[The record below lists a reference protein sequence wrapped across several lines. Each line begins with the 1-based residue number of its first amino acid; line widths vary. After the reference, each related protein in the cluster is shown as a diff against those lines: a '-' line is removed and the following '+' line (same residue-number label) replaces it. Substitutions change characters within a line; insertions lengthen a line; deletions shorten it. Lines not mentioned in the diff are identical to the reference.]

1 MAMNSY
7 SFNSQGNPTATSQQ
21 NPYGGE
27 YMGLPDGGGN
37 RGINPAASQQ
47 TNGSGGVTYG
57 NPNSINAASY
67 VPPHQNLG
75 IGSPQAPKNFQSDW
89 ASNPYWNSTK
99 AGDVTA
105 YGGGNLTR
113 NQDGTT
119 TYAGGQGSP
128 YTFGQN
134 TSTADIAKN
143 ASGIANQWSND
154 YGGKPWEQNLGMG
167 AGSAQPGTSA
177 TGAQSSGS
185 FGNNPWLQQQGQ
197 AMQAQSNQNLK
208 QNVLP
213 GIGQGAQAQGMY
225 GSSRQGTAEGIAMG
239 NAQTGLNSALA
250 NMYSQSYGQD
260 QQYDL
265 GSRGLANQYSLGM
278 GNLAAA
284 NKNADN
290 SFALNKQQMNNS
302 YDLGLR
308 SNDLGYANLDANI
321 NNQNFSNQLQ
331 GAQFGLGIYDRMN
344 GYNAQGT
351 ANGTQM
357 QTTPLNYF
365 NQFNNNTMAAAG
377 TGGSIV
383 APPQGSPISA
393 GLGAG
398 LATYGML
405 NGQQTNPSTNG
416 YTNNWYKP

>member
-1 MAMNSY
+1 MA
-7 SFNSQGNPTATSQQ
+7 G
-21 NPYGGE
+21 
-27 YMGLPDGGGN
+27 
-37 RGINPAASQQ
+37 
-47 TNGSGGVTYG
+47 
-57 NPNSINAASY
+57 
-67 VPPHQNLG
+67 
-75 IGSPQAPKNFQSDW
+75 NFQSDW

-208 QNVLP
+208 QNILP

-250 NMYSQSYGQD
+250 NMYAQSYGQD

-265 GSRGLANQYSLGM
+265 GL
-278 GNLAAA
+278 
-284 NKNADN
+284 KN
-290 SFALNKQQMNNS
+290 NN
-302 YDLGLR
+302 
-308 SNDLGYANLDANI
+308 LGYANLDAN
-321 NNQNFSNQLQ
+321 NQ
-331 GAQFGLGIYDRMN
+331 QFGANFGLQSQNYQN
-344 GYNAQGT
+344 QWANNNVNA
-351 ANGTQM
+351 ANQM
-357 QTTPLNYF
+357 AQTPW
-365 NQFNNNTMAAAG
+365 NQFNNSAGMANQIAG
-377 TGGSIV
+377 QGGSTSQTN
-383 APPQGSPISA
+383 QGNPWLG
-393 GLGAG
+393 GLG
-398 LATYGML
+398 GMQIG
-405 NGQQTNPSTNG
+405 NAIWG
-416 YTNNWYKP
+416 KP